1 MTSAPVLP
9 RERVLPSDMPLC
21 GTALPAQIS
30 QGAVGGV
37 TAVVPPAEVV
47 FGMTESAG
55 GGGVTGEGVGVGGG
69 GGVVPPPAGD
79 GDGVGEGAGGGG
91 GVMVMLLTV
100 TVI

>member
-21 GTALPAQIS
+21 GAALPAQIS

-47 FGMTESAG
+47 FGVTESAG
-55 GGGVTGEGVGVGGG
+55 GGGVTGVGAGVGGG
-69 GGVVPPPAGD
+69 GGVPPPA
-79 GDGVGEGAGGGG
+79 GDGVGEGAGGG